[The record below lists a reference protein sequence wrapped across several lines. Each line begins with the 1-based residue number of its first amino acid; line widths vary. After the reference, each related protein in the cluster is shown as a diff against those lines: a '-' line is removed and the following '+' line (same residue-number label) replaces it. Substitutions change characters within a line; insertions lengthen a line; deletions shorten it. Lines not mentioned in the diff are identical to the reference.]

1 MEQLF
6 VWSWG
11 SSGWSAW
18 PGLVMREE
26 GGQVNVNDDLHHGLA
41 GVAC

>member
-11 SSGWSAW
+11 SS
-18 PGLVMREE
+18 GLVMREE